1 MILQIMKER
10 NMHMETVQQTI
21 VYITFIILQI
31 ADCSFICPLS
41 TPTIEYVTSCPHNKA
56 EWEKAVQRKNC
67 ESMAHHQNCTEPKN
81 FQYHCLINHLRNATL
96 EVCVPIYYLQGY
108 CAYYNSN
115 NKEIMENYDQGFE
128 CLKFPPGERCPPR
141 YPSSEAYKYIRCY
154 ALKNQPE
161 PTTTLPLAPSAN
173 KAPEFRSELV
183 YIIFVSLLSVG
194 LVAVS
199 VLFIWWERK
208 SIISLCQK
216 GCKSKDISNPENNNP
231 EETVFLPN
239 ESNENN
245 VDIKDNDEDANN
257 SPVACSSEGIK
268 LEVTD
273 TNGKTTKKPP
283 RPVPPPSCIVKETNP
298 VGKPPRPVPP
308 TSFNVKPTNPVG
320 KTSQPSTYKPA
331 RAIYTGKK
339 KI

>member
-1 MILQIMKER
+1 MKER
-10 NMHMETVQQTI
+10 NMHMETVLQTI
-21 VYITFIILQI
+21 AYITFIIIQI
-31 ADCSFICPLS
+31 AGCSFICPLS
-41 TPTIEYVTSCPHNKA
+41 TPTIEYVTSCPHNKT

-96 EVCVPIYYLQGY
+96 EVCAPIYYLQGY
-108 CAYYNSN
+108 CAYYNTN

-128 CLKFPPGERCPPR
+128 CLKFPAGERCPPR

-154 ALKNQPE
+154 APKNQPE

-173 KAPEFRSELV
+173 KAPEFSSELV
-183 YIIFVSLLSVG
+183 YIIFVTLLSVG

-199 VLFIWWERK
+199 ALFIWWERK

-231 EETVFLPN
+231 EETEFLQN
-239 ESNENN
+239 ESNENKAG
-245 VDIKDNDEDANN
+245 IKVNDEDSNN
-257 SPVACSSEGIK
+257 CLTHIVNEKVINVDSPVACNSEEIK
-268 LEVTD
+268 LEVKD
-273 TNGKTTKKPP
+273 TNGKTTKNPP
-283 RPVPPPSCIVKETNP
+283 PPVPPPSYIN
-298 VGKPPRPVPP
+298 R
-308 TSFNVKPTNPVG
+308 KPTNPVP
-320 KTSQPSTYKPA
+320 KTSQLSTNKPG
-331 RAIYTGKK
+331 RAIYTEKTK

>member
-1 MILQIMKER
+1 
-10 NMHMETVQQTI
+10 MHMETVLQTI
-21 VYITFIILQI
+21 IYITFIIIQI
-31 ADCSFICPLS
+31 ADCSFICQLS
-41 TPTIEYVTSCPHNKA
+41 TPTIEYVTSCPHNKT

-81 FQYHCLINHLRNATL
+81 FQYHCLINHLRNAAL
-96 EVCVPIYYLQGY
+96 EVCAPIYYLQGY
-108 CAYYNSN
+108 CAYYNTN

-128 CLKFPPGERCPPR
+128 CLKFPAGEQCPPR

-154 ALKNQPE
+154 APKNQPE
-161 PTTTLPLAPSAN
+161 PTTTLPSASSTNRAPGFS
-173 KAPEFRSELV
+173 SEVV
-183 YIIFVSLLSVG
+183 YIVFVTLLSVG

-216 GCKSKDISNPENNNP
+216 GCKSKDLSNPENNNP
-231 EETVFLPN
+231 EEKVFLPN

-257 SPVACSSEGIK
+257 CVTHTVNEKGIK

-273 TNGKTTKKPP
+273 TNEKTTKKQPP
-283 RPVPPPSCIVKETNP
+283 PLPPPPSTN
-298 VGKPPRPVPP
+298 R
-308 TSFNVKPTNPVG
+308 KPTNQVG
-320 KTSQPSTYKPA
+320 KNSQPFTYKSD
-331 RAIYTGKK
+331 RAMQTGKK
-339 KI
+339 KNLNDLKKQPRSK